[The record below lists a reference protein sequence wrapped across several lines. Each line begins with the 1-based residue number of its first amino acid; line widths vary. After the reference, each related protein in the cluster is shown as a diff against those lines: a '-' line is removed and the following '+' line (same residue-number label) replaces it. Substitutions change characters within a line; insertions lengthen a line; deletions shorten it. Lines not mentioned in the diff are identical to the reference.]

1 MEIPTKA
8 EIESLKEKY
17 PEGTV
22 VELINMDD
30 AQAPLPGTCGE
41 VTSVD
46 DMGQVHVNWTTG
58 STLALVPGVD
68 MFKKIERF
76 KINTVEKDELPAKL
90 YVLVDT
96 EEPGFPSVH
105 QSEPLLP
112 ESDWIHP
119 LGTWLNLNI
128 K

>member
-8 EIESLKEKY
+8 EIESLKQKY

-30 AQAPLPGTCGE
+30 PQAPVPGTRLT
-41 VTSVD
+41 VDHID
-46 DMGQVHVNWTTG
+46 DMGQIWSKEIG
-58 STLALVPGVD
+58 LALVPGVD
-68 MFKKIERF
+68 MFKKVDRF
-76 KINTVEKDELPAKL
+76 KVNAVDNEDLPARL
-90 YVLVDT
+90 YVLVDS
-96 EEPGFPSVH
+96 EGVGFPGVN
-105 QSEPLLP
+105 QSEPLFP

-119 LGTWLNLNI
+119 LCTWLNLNI